1 MTDKL
6 LFDITDKI
14 ATITFNNPEKL
25 NAFTME
31 MLVAYRERLEEC
43 RTREDVWAI
52 IVTGAGR
59 GFCSAAIQA
68 AWAPTPRRHRQRS
81 SPGFGIWFNSYRSK

>member
-59 GFCSAAIQA
+59 GFCSGGDTGRMGAD
-68 AWAPTPRRHRQRS
+68 TRRHRQRS
-81 SPGFGIWFNSYRSK
+81 VRALGFGSIYRSK